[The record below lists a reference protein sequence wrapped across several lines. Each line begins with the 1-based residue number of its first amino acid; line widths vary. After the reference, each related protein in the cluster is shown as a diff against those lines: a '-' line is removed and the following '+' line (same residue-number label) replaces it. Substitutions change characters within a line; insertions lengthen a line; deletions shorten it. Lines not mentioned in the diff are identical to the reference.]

1 LPYKEEQ
8 IEELINELYLESQ
21 EVNNSRLSSD
31 YYFIYIDAK
40 VIDLKFDDEKHV
52 TKATHFTVVAVDEDA
67 KKHIIYCN
75 ALKGNESLKLWKEVL
90 NNLKNRGVTRV
101 SMIITDDF
109 SGVANLLNSLFPET
123 HHQLCLVHLLRN
135 ATKHLKDQDYQY
147 FKKTLEKIYHDASYK
162 SGYDSFIKLCDYLD
176 NSGYKSWSKH
186 LRERI
191 DNYTASLHYPE
202 EIQKHIKS
210 TNAVEGINNDIE
222 IYKRNS
228 GGYFHSQRDLM
239 VKMRIMINHKY
250 NHKWKKTI
258 PIFKA
263 KIFQINNIFKKQFN
277 VEI

>member
-1 LPYKEEQ
+1 
-8 IEELINELYLESQ
+8 
-21 EVNNSRLSSD
+21 
-31 YYFIYIDAK
+31 
-40 VIDLKFDDEKHV
+40 
-52 TKATHFTVVAVDEDA
+52 
-67 KKHIIYCN
+67 
-75 ALKGNESLKLWKEVL
+75 
-90 NNLKNRGVTRV
+90 
-101 SMIITDDF
+101 
-109 SGVANLLNSLFPET
+109 
-123 HHQLCLVHLLRN
+123 VHLLHN

-210 TNAVEGINNDIE
+210 TNTVEGINNDIE

-239 VKMRIMINHKY
+239 VKMRIMINHK
-250 NHKWKKTI
+250 WKKPI
-258 PIFKA
+258 PIFKT